1 MKNNQKKKT
10 QTNPKE
16 VSSMNKDRGGLYF
29 RWNINNL
36 NDISELIKEIEKDD
50 IDEILKL
57 EVNDN
62 FSVLELEYLTER
74 NFILKYKINCYKLYF
89 AFEVIDRIIELLK
102 KRTIKNFMIKAGVG
116 YEEAID
122 RLTIKG
128 GE

>member
-62 FSVLELEYLTER
+62 FSVLELEYLTKG
-74 NFILKYKINCYKLYF
+74 NFIFKYKINCYKLYF